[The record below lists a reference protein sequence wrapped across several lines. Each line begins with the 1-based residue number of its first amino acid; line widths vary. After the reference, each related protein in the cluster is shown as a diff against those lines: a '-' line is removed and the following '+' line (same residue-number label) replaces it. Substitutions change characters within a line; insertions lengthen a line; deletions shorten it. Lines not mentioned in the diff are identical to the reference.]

1 MSCERQPLFES
12 IFFIILRIRIYYIEH
27 TQNQQ
32 ILRKMQIDEESGHWD
47 ESTPKQAAQYSAKTE
62 V

>member
-1 MSCERQPLFES
+1 MSCERQPLFKS
-12 IFFIILRIRIYYIEH
+12 IFFIIIRIRIYYIVH

-32 ILRKMQIDEESGHWD
+32 TLRKMQIDEESGHWD
-47 ESTPKQAAQYSAKTE
+47 ECTPKQAAQYSAKTE